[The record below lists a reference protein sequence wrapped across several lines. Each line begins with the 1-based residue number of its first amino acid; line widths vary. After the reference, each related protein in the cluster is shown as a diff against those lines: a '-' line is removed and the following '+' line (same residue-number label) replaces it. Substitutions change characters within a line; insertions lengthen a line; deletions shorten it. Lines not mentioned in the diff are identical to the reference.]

1 MLYTYFYS
9 YKSRIIIE
17 LKRDHL
23 YPLYVEEMVFFC
35 SLRYNNIM
43 SIFYYFV
50 QVYTDKKE
58 GHYGVFLE
66 TNYLFNLYYTDWWGN
81 NNYRGSIIPTVI
93 SYRVRPT

>member
-1 MLYTYFYS
+1 MMYTYFYS

-58 GHYGVFLE
+58 GHSGVFLE
-66 TNYLFNLYYTDWWGN
+66 TNYISNLYHTGWWRYN
-81 NNYRGSIIPTVI
+81 HYRGGFVYSFVFG
-93 SYRVRPT
+93 

>member
-1 MLYTYFYS
+1 MMYTYFYS

-43 SIFYYFV
+43 SIFYNCNIAVTTEKY
-50 QVYTDKKE
+50 
-58 GHYGVFLE
+58 GHFFKLH
-66 TNYLFNLYYTDWWGN
+66 LIL
-81 NNYRGSIIPTVI
+81 
-93 SYRVRPT
+93 